1 MNCGGGEVMNVIS
14 HYDRLIDEDNDPFR
28 DSPIL
33 QEYMNQWDGQVF
45 VDSMCLSH
53 SKKVLEI
60 GVGTGRIA
68 AKVAPQCLK
77 FTGIDISPKTIDRA
91 KENLS
96 NLGNVE
102 LICSDFSEYVF
113 EDTFD
118 VIYSSLTMMHFEDK
132 LQFIIKVARLLNDH
146 GIFCLSIDKNT
157 SKYIDMGNRRLK
169 IYPDKIDSIR
179 TLIPI
184 ADMIIVNQYETEFA
198 SIIICT
204 K

>member
-1 MNCGGGEVMNVIS
+1 MNVIS

-28 DSPIL
+28 DPPIL

-45 VDSMCLSH
+45 LDSMCLSPT
-53 SKKVLEI
+53 KKVLEI

-68 AKVAPQCLK
+68 AKVAPHCLK
-77 FTGIDISPKTIDRA
+77 FTGIDISSKTIDRA
-91 KENLS
+91 NENLS
-96 NLGNVE
+96 NLGKVE
-102 LICSDFSEYVF
+102 LICSDFSAYVF
-113 EDTFD
+113 DDTFD

-132 LQFIIKVARLLNDH
+132 LQFILKVVRLLNDH

-157 SKYIDMGNRRLK
+157 SNYIDMGNRRLK
-169 IYPDKIDSIR
+169 IYPDKIEDIR
-179 TLIPI
+179 TYIPM

-198 SIIICT
+198 NIIICT